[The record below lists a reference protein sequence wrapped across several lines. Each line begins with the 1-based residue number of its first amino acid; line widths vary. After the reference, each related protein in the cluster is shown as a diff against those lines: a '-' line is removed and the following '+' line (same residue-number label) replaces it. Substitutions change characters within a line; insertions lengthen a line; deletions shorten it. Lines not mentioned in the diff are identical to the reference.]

1 MSKKKKKSTDLK
13 ISILVALLVVFGLL
27 LASLKDRL
35 QENVYNLMGGDP
47 IADSTTAVVQHVT
60 KPVPTVR
67 PRYMIRK

>member
-1 MSKKKKKSTDLK
+1 MSKKKKKTTDIK

-47 IADSTTAVVQHVT
+47 IADTTIVIPHAA
-60 KPVPTVR
+60 KPLPTTR